1 MDVVRGAA
9 LSYQSKSSLALAF
22 LTFGVRLDSVV
33 VFGEDSESA
42 RPCVFPC
49 VPRGS
54 VCFIYFYGPGDR
66 EPVDGPTDKGRE
78 FIRFIFSPS
87 LAAAL
92 AADSPFPPLPQKE
105 KKKHPHP
112 ACAEKKKEDERASGS
127 VGFGRCLMLVKYVT
141 VASCGGSSSID
152 LTRSVENFATIWYT
166 PRRSRFGITG
176 KKVKRSISVFIHL
189 VKRMRRGEK
198 EHAF

>member
-105 KKKHPHP
+105 KKNIRTQH
-112 ACAEKKKEDERASGS
+112 ALKKRKRTNEPLALWAS
-127 VGFGRCLMLVKYVT
+127 VVV
-141 VASCGGSSSID
+141 
-152 LTRSVENFATIWYT
+152 
-166 PRRSRFGITG
+166 
-176 KKVKRSISVFIHL
+176 
-189 VKRMRRGEK
+189 
-198 EHAF
+198 

>member
-105 KKKHPHP
+105 KKNIRTQH
-112 ACAEKKKEDERASGS
+112 ALKKKR
-127 VGFGRCLMLVKYVT
+127 GRTSLWL
-141 VASCGGSSSID
+141 CG
-152 LTRSVENFATIWYT
+152 LRSLSDAREICHCRQLW
-166 PRRSRFGITG
+166 GIL
-176 KKVKRSISVFIHL
+176 FY
-189 VKRMRRGEK
+189 
-198 EHAF
+198 